1 MTSTPVG
8 MRCPECSKQTTKV
21 RNLARTSAGSME
33 VTRALIAV
41 NVIVFVAQLASGA
54 SIRDSGG
61 IVFEYGATFGPLVA
75 DGEVWRL
82 VTGAFLHGGIFHVA
96 MNMVGLWF
104 LGEWLERE
112 VGGPR
117 FALIYGVSL
126 LGGALGVM
134 LLDPNAATVGASGAI
149 YGLFGALLAG
159 MRSQG
164 LDALRSPLGF
174 ILGINLLITFTIPN
188 VSIGGHLGGLAMGFV
203 VGLVLFELPRRTASK
218 VAPAAIVVGL
228 GVGAAVGAYLLAVS
242 ALSAIS

>member
-21 RNLARTSAGSME
+21 RNLARTAAGSME

-41 NVIVFVAQLASGA
+41 NVIVFVAQLASGG
-54 SIRDSGG
+54 SIRGG
-61 IVFEYGATFGPLVA
+61 GGTVYLYAATYGPFIA

-82 VTGAFLHGGIFHVA
+82 VSGGFLHGGIFHLA
-96 MNMVGLWF
+96 LNMLGLWF
-104 LGEWLERE
+104 LGQWLERE

-134 LLDPNAATVGASGAI
+134 LLSPFSETVGASGAI
-149 YGLFGALLAG
+149 YGRFGALFAG
-159 MRSQG
+159 MRARG
-164 LDALRSPLGF
+164 MDALNSPLGF
-174 ILGINLLITFTIPN
+174 ILGINLLFTFLYPN
-188 VSIGGHLGGLAMGFV
+188 ISIGAHLGGLAMGFV

-218 VAPAAIVVGL
+218 VVAPAAIVVAL
-228 GVGAAVGAYLLAVS
+228 GVVAAAGAYLLAVNPVF
-242 ALSAIS
+242 